1 MEERNNFMKGLWT
14 SDWIWF
20 KSQKRFLLMMAFLI
34 VCFLF
39 SGQSSFLIL
48 YFPLFLTILSTR
60 RVLEGVSGRSA
71 RFLFTLPFSRKDYL
85 IEKYLF
91 VLACWA
97 MTMAVCFGIACL
109 QRDLSMNELLLLVWL
124 TSVICLL
131 LAAIL
136 IPFYIRFKQAAS
148 QALMIAVALLALA
161 SIWLMDYLT
170 EHPQAVQKILSHAL
184 VLGVIA
190 TLLCIG
196 LLCLSFWL
204 SGRLLSREEF

>member
-1 MEERNNFMKGLWT
+1 MKGLWT

-196 LLCLSFWL
+196 LLCLSFWF